1 MADQGQ
7 VDPGAVMETNAAPG
21 KAPAEGTQNNMSPH
35 QIAQHLTG
43 AGMRRP
49 RLSIEH
55 EDAQD
60 APPPKPLTRE
70 ILSGQAVEPKDQ
82 NMVEAL
88 VSSTGAQNR
97 SEILAKSYATAAGAS
112 ASKEGKAPQPEKK

>member
-7 VDPGAVMETNAAPG
+7 VDPGAIVAANAVPG
-21 KAPAEGTQNNMSPH
+21 KAPAEGTQNNTSPH

-49 RLSIEH
+49 RLDVEH

-70 ILSGQAVEPKDQ
+70 ISSGQAVEPNDQ

-88 VSSTGAQNR
+88 VSSA
-97 SEILAKSYATAAGAS
+97 
-112 ASKEGKAPQPEKK
+112 

>member
-1 MADQGQ
+1 
-7 VDPGAVMETNAAPG
+7 
-21 KAPAEGTQNNMSPH
+21 MSPH

-43 AGMRRP
+43 GGAGMRRP
-49 RLSIEH
+49 RLTVEH

-70 ILSGQAVEPKDQ
+70 ISAGQAVEPNDQ

-88 VSSTGAQNR
+88 VSSA
-97 SEILAKSYATAAGAS
+97 
-112 ASKEGKAPQPEKK
+112 